1 MEISEVRQMRAET
14 AEKNLRAAL
23 EGMLTDIEEL
33 ARHRRRDL
41 VSLDAGELA
50 KLDMPVTLDDLAS
63 WTCSKLAQIHN
74 QATAVQNC
82 RVQLAELAEYLEE
95 SS

>member
-50 KLDMPVTLDDLAS
+50 KLDMPVTLDDLAR
-63 WTCSKLAQIHN
+63 WTCSKQRPFKIAAFSL
-74 QATAVQNC
+74 
-82 RVQLAELAEYLEE
+82 R
-95 SS
+95 S